1 MSWDITKSNGN
12 ILRNYI
18 YSNIVLYKLAN
29 ILIKDWKIADKV
41 RFSNIYE
48 LLVFNLSEYGNRI
61 KAFIDTKDV
70 NYYWYLLYPII
81 KELNSE
87 ILTDYDINL
96 YDKIKN
102 SLQYD

>member
-1 MSWDITKSNGN
+1 MSMDITKSNGN

-18 YSNIVLYKLAN
+18 YSNIALYKLAN
-29 ILIKDWKIADKV
+29 ILIKDWQIVDKV
-41 RFSNIYE
+41 RFPNIYK
-48 LLVFNLSEYGNRI
+48 LLVFNLSEYENRI

-70 NYYWYLLYPII
+70 KYYWYLLYPII
-81 KELNSE
+81 QELNSE